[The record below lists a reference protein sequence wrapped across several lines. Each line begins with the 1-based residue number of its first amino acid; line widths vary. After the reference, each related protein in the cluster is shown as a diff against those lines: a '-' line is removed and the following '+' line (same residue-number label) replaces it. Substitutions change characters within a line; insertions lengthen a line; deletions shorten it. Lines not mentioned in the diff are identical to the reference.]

1 MSSNPAVRRY
11 QIRVLGLG
19 VAYAVTLVGAELL
32 FQQHRVGGGMAYVVA
47 ALPALPIIGIFVAIW
62 RYLVEE
68 RDEYLRMLMVRQSL
82 IASGLTLSIVTVWGF
97 LESFGLVV
105 HLDAYFVAVVWFA
118 GLGAGGCINRLRP

>member
-1 MSSNPAVRRY
+1 MSCNPAVRRY
-11 QIRVLGLG
+11 QIRVLGLS
-19 VAYAVTLVGAELL
+19 VAYAVALVGAKLL
-32 FQQHRVGGGMAYVVA
+32 FQQHRVGGGMAYFVA

-97 LESFGLVV
+97 LESFDLVT

-118 GLGAGGCINRLRP
+118 GLGLGGCINRLRP